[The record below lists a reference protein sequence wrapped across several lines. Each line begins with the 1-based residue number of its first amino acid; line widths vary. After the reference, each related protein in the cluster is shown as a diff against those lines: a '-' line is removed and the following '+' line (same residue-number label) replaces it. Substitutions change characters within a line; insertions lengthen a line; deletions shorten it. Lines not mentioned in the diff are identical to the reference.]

1 MTAAAIFD
9 VDGTL
14 VDSVDL
20 HAAAWQAAM
29 REFGRDPPYAAVRA
43 QIGKGGDQL
52 LPVFFPREEIA
63 ARGPEIEARRAE
75 IYRRD
80 HLPKV
85 RPFPRTRELFERVR
99 ADRKRIAIA
108 SSSPGDELGCYK
120 RLARIEDLVD
130 VEIGKDDV
138 ERSKPCSD
146 VFAAA
151 LRKLGLDAAACLAIG
166 DTPYDA
172 LAAGRLGIPVIG
184 MLCGGFPEAS
194 LREAGCAAIYR
205 DPADLLA
212 RYEGSLLAR

>member
-14 VDSVDL
+14 IDSVDQ
-20 HAAAWQAAM
+20 HASAWQAAM
-29 REFGRDPPYAAVRA
+29 RAFGRNPPYGVVRA

-52 LPVFFPREEIA
+52 LPVFFPEEEIA
-63 ARGPEIEARRAE
+63 ARGAEIEARRAE

-85 RPFPRTRELFERVR
+85 RAFPRTRALFERVR
-99 ADRKRIAIA
+99 ADGKRIAIA
-108 SSSPGDELGCYK
+108 SSAPGDELGCYK

-138 ERSKPCSD
+138 ARSKPCSD
-146 VFAAA
+146 VFEAA
-151 LRKLGLDAAACLAIG
+151 LAKLGLDAAACLAIG
-166 DTPYDA
+166 DTPHDA
-172 LAAGRLGIPVIG
+172 LAAVRLGIPVIG
-184 MLCGGFPEAS
+184 MLCGGFPETS

-212 RYEGSLLAR
+212 RYEDSLLAG

>member
-9 VDGTL
+9 MDGTL

-29 REFGRDPPYAAVRA
+29 REFGRDPPYETVRA

-52 LPVFFPREEIA
+52 LPVFFSQEEIA
-63 ARGPEIEARRAE
+63 ARGGEIEARRGE

-80 HLPKV
+80 YLPKV
-85 RPFPRTRELFERVR
+85 RAFPRTRELFERVR

-108 SSSPGDELGCYK
+108 SSSPSDELGRYK

-138 ERSKPCSD
+138 ERSKPSSD
-146 VFAAA
+146 VFEAA
-151 LRKLGLDAAACLAIG
+151 LAKLGLDAAACLAIG

-172 LAAGRLGIPVIG
+172 VAAGRLGIPVIG

-212 RYEGSLLAR
+212 RYEDSLLAR